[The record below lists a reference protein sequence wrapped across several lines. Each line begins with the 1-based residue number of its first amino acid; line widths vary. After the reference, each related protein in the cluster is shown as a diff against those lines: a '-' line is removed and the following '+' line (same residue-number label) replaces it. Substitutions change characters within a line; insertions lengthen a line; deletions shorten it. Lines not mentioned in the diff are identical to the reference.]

1 MEHFGSEHRRQL
13 HADQMERVRHPGLAS
28 VIERNIATIA
38 RLRQQT
44 QAKRTLEHRL
54 ADLLTL
60 FSGSML
66 FVYLHAVWFALW
78 IAANLGWLGIAPF
91 DPYPFGLLTLI
102 VSLEAIFLSTF
113 VLISQNRQAALAD
126 QRADMDLQINLLTEY
141 EVTRLLIL
149 VDRLAKRFEVLKSDD
164 GELEELEQDV
174 DPEELLAELDSLGKD
189 ADKPGQQSA
198 QATDAKG

>member
-1 MEHFGSEHRRQL
+1 MERFGSEHRKKL
-13 HADQMERVRHPGLAS
+13 HADQMERVRHPALAS

-38 RLRQQT
+38 RLRQEKM
-44 QAKRTLEHRL
+44 ARRTLEHRL
-54 ADLLTL
+54 ADLLTQ

-66 FVYLHAVWFALW
+66 FVYLHAIWFAVW
-78 IAANLGWLGIAPF
+78 IVANVGWFGITPF

-113 VLISQNRQAALAD
+113 VLISQNRAARVAD

-149 VDRLAKRFEVLKSDD
+149 VDRLAKRFKVLKSSD
-164 GELEELEQDV
+164 GELDELEHDV
-174 DPEELLAELDSLGKD
+174 DPEELLAELDSKENGED
-189 ADKPGQQSA
+189 QPG
-198 QATDAKG
+198 GH

>member
-1 MEHFGSEHRRQL
+1 MKRFGTEHQRQL
-13 HADQMERVRHPGLAS
+13 HAEQLERVRHPGLAS

-38 RLRQQT
+38 RLRQET

-54 ADLLTL
+54 ADLLTR

-66 FVYLHAVWFALW
+66 FVYLHIAWFALW
-78 IAANLGWLGIAPF
+78 IAVNLGWLGLTPF
-91 DPYPFGLLTLI
+91 DPFPFGLLTLI

-113 VLISQNRQAALAD
+113 VLISQNRQAELAD

-149 VDRLAKRFEVLKSDD
+149 VDRLARHFKVLKADH
-164 GELEELEQDV
+164 GELKELEQDV
-174 DPEELLAELDSLGKD
+174 DPEELQAELHSLGK
-189 ADKPGQQSA
+189 AVEESEGRPSA
-198 QATDAKG
+198 NKQA

>member
-1 MEHFGSEHRRQL
+1 MKRFGTEHKKQL
-13 HADQMERVRHPGLAS
+13 HADQMDRVRHPGLAS
-28 VIERNIATIA
+28 VIERNISTIA
-38 RLRQQT
+38 KLRHET

-54 ADLLTL
+54 ADLLTR

-66 FVYLHAVWFALW
+66 FAYLHAAWFALW
-78 IAANLGWLGIAPF
+78 IAVNLGWLGLTPF

-113 VLISQNRQAALAD
+113 VLISQNRQAELAD

-149 VDRLAKRFEVLKSDD
+149 VDRLAKHFKVLKAND

-174 DPEELLAELDSLGKD
+174 DPEVLQAELNSLGKAMGESD
-189 ADKPGQQSA
+189 RH
-198 QATDAKG
+198 

>member
-1 MEHFGSEHRRQL
+1 
-13 HADQMERVRHPGLAS
+13 MERVRHPGLAS

-38 RLRQQT
+38 RLRQEKVAQ
-44 QAKRTLEHRL
+44 RTLEHRL

-164 GELEELEQDV
+164 SELEELEQDV
-174 DPEELLAELDSLGKD
+174 DPEELLAELDSAGKD
-189 ADKPGQQSA
+189 ADKPGRQSA

>member
-13 HADQMERVRHPGLAS
+13 HADQMDRVRHPGLAS

-38 RLRQQT
+38 RLRQEKMAQ
-44 QAKRTLEHRL
+44 RTLEHRL
-54 ADLLTL
+54 ADLLTQ

-66 FVYLHAVWFALW
+66 FAYLHVAWFAVW
-78 IAANLGWLGIAPF
+78 IATNLGWFGITPF

-113 VLISQNRQAALAD
+113 VLISQNRAAHLAD

-149 VDRLAKRFEVLKSDD
+149 MDHLAKRFKVSTARD
-164 GELEELEQDV
+164 GELDELEHDV
-174 DPEELLAELDSLGKD
+174 DPEQLLAELDSFEKTG
-189 ADKPGQQSA
+189 KPGSQSS
-198 QATDAKG
+198 TGKG